1 MTKWDMTQ
9 GQTTSNNEVVA
20 TGQKITNMFGDDM
33 DSVENRLS
41 ILEKKVDTLL
51 NLLIKKKND

>member
-9 GQTTSNNEVVA
+9 GQTNSSNEVIA
-20 TGQKITNMFGDDM
+20 TGQKITSMFDDNTNKL
-33 DSVENRLS
+33 ENRIF

-51 NLLIKKKND
+51 KLLIKEKND

>member
-1 MTKWDMTQ
+1 MTKWDMTK

-20 TGQKITNMFGDDM
+20 TGQKITSMFGDDM
-33 DSVENRLS
+33 NSVENRLS

>member
-1 MTKWDMTQ
+1 MTKWDMTK

-20 TGQKITNMFGDDM
+20 TGQKITSMFGDDM

>member
-1 MTKWDMTQ
+1 MTKWDMTK

-20 TGQKITNMFGDDM
+20 TGQKITSMFGDDI

>member
-1 MTKWDMTQ
+1 MTK

-20 TGQKITNMFGDDM
+20 TGQKITSMFGDVI

>member
-1 MTKWDMTQ
+1 MTQ